1 MGGGGVASE
10 LFAEGKEIESVN
22 RSRGIGHA
30 GDEARRTQMVFVD
43 ELGGGVL
50 VLSEEPAREGDVIGG
65 EIAGSVGLVNNLA
78 GHVVDILG
86 NDGTDGLLYS
96 ATFGVVGVTGGS
108 GRAVP
113 ECAIHLNGA
122 ILRVIEI
129 DVVAVVSHVAG
140 GVILIGAV
148 DGIDEPIGS
157 GHRSVESVATAG
169 GDGFKGWDGMDLQYY
184 NIINR
189 VNIERCKLM
198 LMFCLRVKIYE

>member
-1 MGGGGVASE
+1 MPAQRVGTHEAPRGRRIVPSTEIVEAGFGVALFAGEFVGGGGVASE

-30 GDEARRTQMVFVD
+30 GDEARRTQMVFVH

-50 VLSEEPAREGDVIGG
+50 VLGEELAREGDVIGG
-65 EIAGSVGLVNNLA
+65 EIAGSVGLVNDLA

-86 NDGTDGLLYS
+86 DDGTDGLLYS

-122 ILRVIEI
+122 ILGVIEI

-140 GVILIGAV
+140 GVIPGMIVLERWLPGESLGMRIH
-148 DGIDEPIGS
+148 GS
-157 GHRSVESVATAG
+157 KVE
-169 GDGFKGWDGMDLQYY
+169 
-184 NIINR
+184 
-189 VNIERCKLM
+189 
-198 LMFCLRVKIYE
+198 